1 MEREEWP
8 QEANELYEKIESE
21 FDTLNEL
28 ISDYNSNP
36 KNPVAW
42 FKAVKKL
49 PDIADLVQC
58 LEQEYHK
65 VKEGREIVN

>member
-1 MEREEWP
+1 
-8 QEANELYEKIESE
+8 
-21 FDTLNEL
+21 
-28 ISDYNSNP
+28 
-36 KNPVAW
+36 VAW
-42 FKAVKKL
+42 FEAVKKL

>member
-21 FDTLNEL
+21 FDTLNDL

-36 KNPVAW
+36 NNPVAW

-58 LEQEYHK
+58 LEQECHK